1 MKTVIRPEE
10 EMKKSPVDW
19 LQEIPVGWT
28 SCKMKSQFSYGK
40 GLNITKAD
48 LVEKGISV
56 ISYGQI
62 HAKNNPGTTLLDEFL
77 RCVRPDNPAVTDKSK
92 LAYGDIVF
100 ADTSE
105 DIDGIGNAVLMDR
118 REAVYAGYHTVI
130 AHPKTSQLS
139 KYLSYLFRTD
149 AWRDQLRSQAAGI
162 KVYSITRRI
171 LDPVT
176 IIVPT
181 DKCEMDSIVSYLDSR
196 ISKIDD
202 IISEAQKS
210 IKEYKEL
217 KQAVITEAVT
227 KGLDKNVPMKDS
239 GLKYLKEIPEH
250 WKVFRIANLYTEYQE
265 TGRTDLP
272 ILMVSINSGISDKE
286 VGDEDRVRK
295 VIRSDDKSV
304 YKVVHPNYLV
314 YNMMRAWQGAFGAS
328 KVDGLVSPAYVV
340 AKPKIDINSHY
351 MEALLRT
358 PNLTEVIRGRSYGV
372 ADFRLRLYWPYFKD
386 IYVCVPPVEE
396 QNAIMENIEQL
407 TEKADALIAEKQ
419 SLIDDLEAY
428 KKSLIYEV
436 VTGKRKVVS

>member
-1 MKTVIRPEE
+1 MKAIERPEE
-10 EMKKSPVDW
+10 EMRDSGIKWIGKIPKTWGCGKTLYYLVMPITDGPHITPQLYDDGVPFVSAEAVSCGNGRIDFSHIRGYISEKFYQECCKKYVPQIDDIYMIKSGATTGRVAIVDTNIRFTIWSPLAVFRANKDVM
-19 LQEIPVGWT
+19 IPKFMFYAIQSPSYQKQVEEGWT
-28 SCKMKSQFSYGK
+28 FGTQQ
-40 GLNITKAD
+40 NIGMRT
-48 LVEKGISV
+48 LEKLKIPAPNMEEQR
-56 ISYGQI
+56 QI
-62 HAKNNPGTTLLDEFL
+62 
-77 RCVRPDNPAVTDKSK
+77 
-92 LAYGDIVF
+92 I
-100 ADTSE
+100 
-105 DIDGIGNAVLMDR
+105 
-118 REAVYAGYHTVI
+118 
-130 AHPKTSQLS
+130 
-139 KYLSYLFRTD
+139 
-149 AWRDQLRSQAAGI
+149 
-162 KVYSITRRI
+162 
-171 LDPVT
+171 
-176 IIVPT
+176 
-181 DKCEMDSIVSYLDSR
+181 SYLDDKC
-196 ISKIDD
+196 SKIDF
-202 IISEAQKS
+202 IISESQKS
-210 IKEYKEL
+210 IDEYKKL
-217 KQAVITEAVT
+217 KQSIITEAVT
-227 KGLDKNVPMKDS
+227 KGLDKYVQMKDS
-239 GLKYLKEIPEH
+239 GLKYLKEIPKH
-250 WKVFRIANLYTEYQE
+250 WKVLRIANLYSEYQE